1 MNKTIAQLVAGS
13 LLILLLPA
21 CMLAQEK
28 FQPEIGVTG
37 SLDNIPMLVKNGCT
51 FIQPSVGSYLMP
63 NESEDK
69 FEKNLEKY
77 ADAPIDIFACNS
89 FIPGDL
95 KSVGPEHHQA
105 AVLEYAEKVFQ
116 RAQKADVEVIVFGS
130 GSSRRIPEGFGKEEA
145 VKQFVALGKK
155 MAPLAQKY
163 GIMICLENLNSTETN
178 MINTFE
184 EAYQVAKAI
193 DHPNFR
199 LTVDIYH
206 MLKENESPAV
216 ILDAADYIYH
226 CDLAE
231 KEGRTAPG
239 VQGDDFRPFFKALND
254 IGYKGKVAIECR
266 WDDMDKELPSAVK
279 TVREQLG
286 DTFSSL

>member
-1 MNKTIAQLVAGS
+1 
-13 LLILLLPA
+13 
-21 CMLAQEK
+21 
-28 FQPEIGVTG
+28 
-37 SLDNIPMLVKNGCT
+37 
-51 FIQPSVGSYLMP
+51 MP
-63 NESEDK
+63 GEEESK

-77 ADAPIDIFACNS
+77 ADVPVNIFACNG
-89 FIPGDL
+89 FIPGSL
-95 KSVGPEHHQA
+95 KSVGPEHDQA

-130 GSSRRIPEGFGKEEA
+130 GGSREIPEGFSKEEA
-145 VKQFVALGKK
+145 FRQFIALGKK
-155 MAPLAQKY
+155 MAPIAQKY
-163 GIMICLENLNSTETN
+163 GIIICMENLNSTETN

-206 MLKENESPAV
+206 MLMENESPE
-216 ILDAADYIYH
+216 IIRKAADYIYH

-231 KEGRTAPG
+231 KEGRAAPG
-239 VQGDDFRPFFKALND
+239 VHGEDFRPYFKALKD

-266 WDDMDKELPSAVK
+266 WDDMEKELPTAVQTIK
-279 TVREQLG
+279 QQIKL
-286 DTFSSL
+286 